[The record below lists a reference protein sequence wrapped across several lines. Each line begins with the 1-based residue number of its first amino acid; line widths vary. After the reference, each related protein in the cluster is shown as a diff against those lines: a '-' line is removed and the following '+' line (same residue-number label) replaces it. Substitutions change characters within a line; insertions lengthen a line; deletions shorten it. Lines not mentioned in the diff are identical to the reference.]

1 MSDSR
6 RLILIGIAVLVV
18 LGALRAVSELTRDDQ
33 RAQGPAGSS
42 YAYGPYGASAY
53 ASLLRGAGHD
63 VIRLRDRPRDLDLD
77 PRLTV
82 VVLWPDV
89 ITRGGRAGTSAA
101 SSCAEAGSSPRTCS
115 PRAGSTRSWRDP
127 PVWTSEP
134 LGPTRP
140 LVPVPETAGVRSI
153 AAGVEGRFVDGG
165 SALPGGR
172 AAAAPPWPR
181 SRGSAPAGRSCSPIR
196 RRSSTAASRCATTRC
211 SR

>member
-1 MSDSR
+1 MNGSR
-6 RLILIGIAVLVV
+6 RLIVIGIAVLVV

-89 ITRGGRAGTSAA
+89 ITAEDARHLRRFLVRGGRLVAA
-101 SSCAEAGSSPRTCS
+101 DVQPEGWLDSVVA
-115 PRAGSTRSWRDP
+115 DP

-153 AAGVEGRFVDGG
+153 AMLTGVPLTSHTTNRSPTWFAGSTNR
-165 SALPGGR
+165 S
-172 AAAAPPWPR
+172 AAAS
-181 SRGSAPAGRSCSPIR
+181 SR
-196 RRSSTAASRCATTRC
+196 
-211 SR
+211 